1 MLTLRTVLCPTD
13 FSDVSARAETYAAA
27 LARHYDA
34 SLHLLHV
41 DPPMP
46 VMAPYGEIPV
56 DARMF
61 EEQREVAEAEL
72 VKAGERA
79 RAGGLTVETTMKGG
93 HPAREILALAD
104 RAQADMLVIGT
115 HGRGGVEHLL
125 LGSVAEKIMRKAAC
139 PVLVVPP
146 GAPGDSDA
154 LFSRILCPIDGSAA
168 SAHALTY
175 ALSLAQETD
184 GHVTLLYVVE
194 PVPAAGE
201 FGALDVEEYRRA
213 GEEHARQVLRDA
225 VPDDVRTWCRL
236 DERVAGQPRP
246 KVPKLAALMDQAEPD
261 VLAYMSFPPQHRTKL
276 HSTNPLER
284 LNGEIKR
291 RTEVVGIFPNEA
303 AITRLVG
310 AILLEQNDQ
319 WAVQRARYITL
330 ESISPA
336 GDDPIVGLPI
346 AAD

>member
-61 EEQREVAEAEL
+61 EEQREIAEAEL

-79 RAGGLTVETTMKGG
+79 RAGGITVDTTMKGG

-125 LGSVAEKIMRKAAC
+125 LGSVAEKIMRTASC

-213 GEEHARQVLRDA
+213 GEEHARKVLRAA

-236 DERVAGQPRP
+236 DERVATGKPSERILDAATTERAD
-246 KVPKLAALMDQAEPD
+246 VIVMGVRGRGAIDLLAFGSTTNEVIRRAGCP
-261 VLAYMSFPPQHRTKL
+261 VLAVHPVATPVRPAHATATS
-276 HSTNPLER
+276 
-284 LNGEIKR
+284 
-291 RTEVVGIFPNEA
+291 V
-303 AITRLVG
+303 LV
-310 AILLEQNDQ
+310 
-319 WAVQRARYITL
+319 
-330 ESISPA
+330 
-336 GDDPIVGLPI
+336 
-346 AAD
+346 

>member
-61 EEQREVAEAEL
+61 EEQRQVADAEL
-72 VKAGERA
+72 VKAGDRA
-79 RAGGLTVETTMKGG
+79 RAGGLTVETTVKGG
-93 HPAREILALAD
+93 QPAREILALAD

-125 LGSVAEKIMRKAAC
+125 LGSVAEKIMRKASC

-146 GAPGDSDA
+146 GAPGESDA

-201 FGALDVEEYRRA
+201 FGALDIEEYRRA
-213 GEEHARQVLRDA
+213 GEEHARKVLRDA

-236 DERVAGQPRP
+236 DERVATGKPSERILDAARTERAD
-246 KVPKLAALMDQAEPD
+246 VIVMGVRGRGAIDLLAFGSTTNEVIRRAGCP
-261 VLAYMSFPPQHRTKL
+261 VLAVHPVATPVRPAHATATS
-276 HSTNPLER
+276 
-284 LNGEIKR
+284 
-291 RTEVVGIFPNEA
+291 V
-303 AITRLVG
+303 LV
-310 AILLEQNDQ
+310 
-319 WAVQRARYITL
+319 
-330 ESISPA
+330 
-336 GDDPIVGLPI
+336 
-346 AAD
+346 

>member
-61 EEQREVAEAEL
+61 EEQRQVADAEL
-72 VKAGERA
+72 VKAGDRA

-93 HPAREILALAD
+93 QPAREILALAD

-125 LGSVAEKIMRKAAC
+125 LGSVAEKIMRKASC

-146 GAPGDSDA
+146 GAPGESDA

-201 FGALDVEEYRRA
+201 FGALDIEEYRRA
-213 GEEHARQVLRDA
+213 GEEHARKVLRDA

-236 DERVAGQPRP
+236 DERVATGKPSERILDAARTERAD
-246 KVPKLAALMDQAEPD
+246 VIVMGVRGRGAIDLLAFGSTTNEVIRRAGCP
-261 VLAYMSFPPQHRTKL
+261 VLAVHPVATPVRPAHATATS
-276 HSTNPLER
+276 
-284 LNGEIKR
+284 
-291 RTEVVGIFPNEA
+291 V
-303 AITRLVG
+303 LV
-310 AILLEQNDQ
+310 
-319 WAVQRARYITL
+319 
-330 ESISPA
+330 
-336 GDDPIVGLPI
+336 
-346 AAD
+346 

>member
-56 DARMF
+56 DARLF

-125 LGSVAEKIMRKAAC
+125 LGSVAEKIMRKASC

-168 SAHALTY
+168 SAHAITY
-175 ALSLAQETD
+175 ALSLARETD

-213 GEEHARQVLRDA
+213 GEEHARKVLREA

-236 DERVAGQPRP
+236 DERVATGKPSERILDAATTERAD
-246 KVPKLAALMDQAEPD
+246 VIVMGVRGRGAIDLLAFGSTTNEVIRRAGCP
-261 VLAYMSFPPQHRTKL
+261 VLAVHPVATPVRPAHATATS
-276 HSTNPLER
+276 
-284 LNGEIKR
+284 
-291 RTEVVGIFPNEA
+291 V
-303 AITRLVG
+303 LV
-310 AILLEQNDQ
+310 
-319 WAVQRARYITL
+319 
-330 ESISPA
+330 
-336 GDDPIVGLPI
+336 
-346 AAD
+346 

>member
-72 VKAGERA
+72 AKAGERA

-146 GAPGDSDA
+146 GAPGESDA

-236 DERVAGQPRP
+236 DERVATGKPSERILDAATTERAD
-246 KVPKLAALMDQAEPD
+246 VIVMGVRGRGAIDLLAFGSTTNEVIRRAGCP
-261 VLAYMSFPPQHRTKL
+261 VLAVHPVATPVRPAHATATS
-276 HSTNPLER
+276 
-284 LNGEIKR
+284 
-291 RTEVVGIFPNEA
+291 V
-303 AITRLVG
+303 LV
-310 AILLEQNDQ
+310 
-319 WAVQRARYITL
+319 
-330 ESISPA
+330 
-336 GDDPIVGLPI
+336 
-346 AAD
+346 

>member
-236 DERVAGQPRP
+236 DERVATGKPSERILDAATTERAD
-246 KVPKLAALMDQAEPD
+246 VIVMGVRGHGAIDLLAFGSTTNEVIRRAGCP
-261 VLAYMSFPPQHRTKL
+261 VLAVHPVATPVRPAHATATS
-276 HSTNPLER
+276 
-284 LNGEIKR
+284 
-291 RTEVVGIFPNEA
+291 V
-303 AITRLVG
+303 LV
-310 AILLEQNDQ
+310 
-319 WAVQRARYITL
+319 
-330 ESISPA
+330 
-336 GDDPIVGLPI
+336 
-346 AAD
+346 

>member
-72 VKAGERA
+72 VKAGARA
-79 RAGGLTVETTMKGG
+79 RAGGVTVETTMKGG

-213 GEEHARQVLRDA
+213 GEEHARKVLRDA

-236 DERVAGQPRP
+236 DERVATGKPSERILDAATTERAD
-246 KVPKLAALMDQAEPD
+246 VIVMGVRGRGAIDLLAFGSTTNEVIRRAGCP
-261 VLAYMSFPPQHRTKL
+261 VLAVHPVATPVRPAHATATS
-276 HSTNPLER
+276 
-284 LNGEIKR
+284 
-291 RTEVVGIFPNEA
+291 V
-303 AITRLVG
+303 LV
-310 AILLEQNDQ
+310 
-319 WAVQRARYITL
+319 
-330 ESISPA
+330 
-336 GDDPIVGLPI
+336 
-346 AAD
+346 

>member
-61 EEQREVAEAEL
+61 EEQRQVADAEL
-72 VKAGERA
+72 VKAGDRA

-125 LGSVAEKIMRKAAC
+125 LGSVAEKIMRKASC

-146 GAPGDSDA
+146 GAPGESDA
-154 LFSRILCPIDGSAA
+154 LFSRILGPIDVSAA

-201 FGALDVEEYRRA
+201 FGALDIEEYRRA
-213 GEEHARQVLRDA
+213 GEEHARKVLRDA

-236 DERVAGQPRP
+236 DERVATGKPSERILDAATTERAD
-246 KVPKLAALMDQAEPD
+246 VIVMGVRGRGAIDLLAFGSTTNEVIRRAGCP
-261 VLAYMSFPPQHRTKL
+261 VLAVHPVATPVRPAHATATS
-276 HSTNPLER
+276 
-284 LNGEIKR
+284 
-291 RTEVVGIFPNEA
+291 V
-303 AITRLVG
+303 LV
-310 AILLEQNDQ
+310 
-319 WAVQRARYITL
+319 
-330 ESISPA
+330 
-336 GDDPIVGLPI
+336 
-346 AAD
+346 

>member
-56 DARMF
+56 DARLF

-125 LGSVAEKIMRKAAC
+125 LGSVAEKIMRKASC

-175 ALSLAQETD
+175 ALSLARETD

-213 GEEHARQVLRDA
+213 GEEHARKVLREA

-236 DERVAGQPRP
+236 DERVATGKPSERILDAATTERAD
-246 KVPKLAALMDQAEPD
+246 VIVMGVRGRGAIDLLAFGSTTNEVIRRAGCP
-261 VLAYMSFPPQHRTKL
+261 VLAVHPVATPVRPAHATATS
-276 HSTNPLER
+276 
-284 LNGEIKR
+284 
-291 RTEVVGIFPNEA
+291 V
-303 AITRLVG
+303 LV
-310 AILLEQNDQ
+310 
-319 WAVQRARYITL
+319 
-330 ESISPA
+330 
-336 GDDPIVGLPI
+336 
-346 AAD
+346 